1 MCDLN
6 GPFRLCTCSSDI
18 DYTKPHWILRMNSIN
33 DDVET
38 MVTIGMMMPLNLI
51 NKIER
56 RKILRRLNTVNVF
69 DFEYAPSE
77 NDQLELN
84 YGEDDGYTFNFKKGK
99 WVFEEWYGEHQEF
112 EYKNHKEGLIESEN
126 SKLKEVYKRYLNV
139 LNEGEMDIVQGEWI
153 VKRRN
158 CVATLNNRGSAA
170 TKSQTKVWLVF
181 YGIKPLGE
189 KFTLSFVEMSPRWGA
204 KVIQLMKIGWIFCL
218 V

>member
-6 GPFRLCTCSSDI
+6 GPFRLCSCSDNI

-33 DDVET
+33 DSEET
-38 MVTIGMMMPLNLI
+38 MVRIGMMMPLNLI

-99 WVFEEWYGEHQEF
+99 WTLEEWYGEYSEF
-112 EYKNHKEGLIESEN
+112 EYKNQKEGLIESEN

-139 LNEGEMDIVQGEWI
+139 LEGGEMDIVQCGWTDYRMSEKTLI
-153 VKRRN
+153 NLMERRIN
-158 CVATLNNRGSAA
+158 
-170 TKSQTKVWLVF
+170 
-181 YGIKPLGE
+181 GE
-189 KFTLSFVEMSPRWGA
+189 KIELPEGY
-204 KVIQLMKIGWIFCL
+204 
-218 V
+218 

>member
-1 MCDLN
+1 MCDFN

-84 YGEDDGYTFNFKKGK
+84 LEEYDGYTFNFKKGK
-99 WVFEEWYGEHQEF
+99 WVFEEWYGEQPIVSLSEF
-112 EYKNHKEGLIESEN
+112 VDLI
-126 SKLKEVYKRYLNV
+126 V
-139 LNEGEMDIVQGEWI
+139 D
-153 VKRRN
+153 
-158 CVATLNNRGSAA
+158 
-170 TKSQTKVWLVF
+170 
-181 YGIKPLGE
+181 
-189 KFTLSFVEMSPRWGA
+189 
-204 KVIQLMKIGWIFCL
+204 
-218 V
+218 

>member
-6 GPFRLCTCSSDI
+6 GPFRLCSCSDEI

-69 DFEYAPSE
+69 DFDYTPSE

-84 YGEDDGYTFNFKKGK
+84 LEEEDGYIFNFKKGK
-99 WVFEEWYGEHQEF
+99 WVFEEWYGERQEF
-112 EYKNHKEGLIESEN
+112 EYKNQKEGIIESLP
-126 SKLKEVYKRYLNV
+126 SKLKKVYKRYLNV
-139 LNEGEMDIVQGEWI
+139 LNEGEMDIVDCGWSNYRMSEKSLI
-153 VKRRN
+153 DYMERRI
-158 CVATLNNRGSAA
+158 R
-170 TKSQTKVWLVF
+170 
-181 YGIKPLGE
+181 GE
-189 KFTLSFVEMSPRWGA
+189 KVKFPDDYFP
-204 KVIQLMKIGWIFCL
+204 F
-218 V
+218 